1 MYTVAIFVL
10 QRQHGILSRCII
22 IQTATDTFIPCK
34 RWESLLQITDRIQNK
49 AIPLHQLWKNRSER
63 QKVNEPF
70 KDIAYPT

>member
-49 AIPLHQLWKNRSER
+49 AIPLHQLWKTGL
-63 QKVNEPF
+63 
-70 KDIAYPT
+70 KDRKSMNPSKT